1 MCPAR
6 LAPAQPLQHPAGVPL
21 RLPVH
26 PGRFLQRYV
35 LAPLA
40 LSQSEA
46 ARRLGISRRRMHE
59 LVAGQRAMSPD
70 TAVRCALAFGL
81 PAAAWLALQAQWD
94 SYHAWRTLRRATA
107 LAP

>member
-1 MCPAR
+1 MAGS
-6 LAPAQPLQHPAGVPL
+6 PLPHPAGVPL
-21 RLPVH
+21 RAPVH

-59 LVAGQRAMSPD
+59 IVAGQRAISPD

-94 SYHAWRTLRRATA
+94 SYHAWRALRRAGRRA
-107 LAP
+107 A